1 MEDRKLTRNLH
12 RVTVWRYCCCC
23 CRRSVGGG
31 RMLRRDC
38 WQLFSHRKICSH
50 KLWKGLSCYS
60 TLNACC
66 YWLFL
71 GCFFTAR
78 VLPIFRSYL
87 PACMPI
93 RQMRR
98 PRWRP
103 EMLNFETTEKN
114 ERKTEIQTPSKRMT
128 LLPVVVVVV
137 VLAMVMGLMLTQ
149 VESED
154 AVSGWS
160 TMAGE

>member
-23 CRRSVGGG
+23 WRRSVGGG

-60 TLNACC
+60 TLYACC

-71 GCFFTAR
+71 GCF
-78 VLPIFRSYL
+78 LPQGFYQFLGLTYL
-87 PACMPI
+87 PACPFGKCVDHDDDLKCLI
-93 RQMRR
+93 SR
-98 PRWRP
+98 PQKKKREENGNSNAFEENDVAASGDGGGGVGHGDGSNVDSGGVWRCC
-103 EMLNFETTEKN
+103 
-114 ERKTEIQTPSKRMT
+114 
-128 LLPVVVVVV
+128 
-137 VLAMVMGLMLTQ
+137 
-149 VESED
+149 
-154 AVSGWS
+154 
-160 TMAGE
+160 

>member
-23 CRRSVGGG
+23 WRRSVGGG

-38 WQLFSHRKICSH
+38 WQLFSHRKIWSH

-71 GCFFTAR
+71 GCF
-78 VLPIFRSYL
+78 LPQGFYQFLGLTYL
-87 PACMPI
+87 PACPFDKCVDHDDDLKCLI
-93 RQMRR
+93 SR
-98 PRWRP
+98 PQK
-103 EMLNFETTEKN
+103 KN

-137 VLAMVMGLMLTQ
+137 VLAIVMGLMLTQ